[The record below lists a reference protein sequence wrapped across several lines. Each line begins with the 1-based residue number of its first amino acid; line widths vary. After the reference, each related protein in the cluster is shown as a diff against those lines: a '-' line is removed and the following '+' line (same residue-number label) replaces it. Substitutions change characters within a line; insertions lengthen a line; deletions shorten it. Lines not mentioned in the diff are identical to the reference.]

1 MWLSLWVPRWEERR
15 KRSQLSTENK
25 KPFVAIKKRAE
36 IMSKRRWRR
45 VAFGAKGGVL
55 GSGSRRRGMRE
66 GFVEEVTSEMV
77 LEGCAELSYRRIR
90 GLAFQVFWENRKCDS
105 SRRCEEGRWPGGF
118 NRLNILRVLVSPR
131 PLEGD
136 AQRLFL
142 GVQYRHEKSLYVPNL
157 IFQSLLI

>member
-1 MWLSLWVPRWEERR
+1 M
-15 KRSQLSTENK
+15 
-25 KPFVAIKKRAE
+25 AIKKRAE

-90 GLAFQVFWENRKCDS
+90 GLAFQVF
-105 SRRCEEGRWPGGF
+105 
-118 NRLNILRVLVSPR
+118 
-131 PLEGD
+131 
-136 AQRLFL
+136 
-142 GVQYRHEKSLYVPNL
+142 
-157 IFQSLLI
+157 